1 MFRFDGK
8 VVLITGAAAGIGK
21 AAAQLFAKQGAKVG
35 VADIDYETAKKTAD
49 EICKDGGTAIAISC
63 DVTKLEDIESTVNQI
78 TEAFGDV
85 DVFVSN
91 AGGVGRVKENLVE
104 QMSDDDFEHVLLINL
119 YAPFRFAR
127 LLVPSMKERKSG
139 SMVFISSTAGRHNS
153 RAEYGRLPY
162 AASKAGQLGFMRQLA
177 KELGDYNIRV
187 NGLAPGQI
195 ASTELQNTLWYTVTT
210 QAQRDAMME
219 KIPLR
224 RRGLPEEVAAG
235 ILFLASDEASY
246 VNGHCLDINGGY
258 FMA

>member
-21 AAAQLFAKQGAKVG
+21 AAAVMFAAQGAKVA
-35 VADIDYETAKKTAD
+35 VTDLDYEEAKKTVA
-49 EICKDGGTAIAISC
+49 EIRERGGIAVALAC
-63 DVTKLEDIESTVNQI
+63 DVTKPEDINRTVDQI
-78 TEAFGDV
+78 MVALGEIEI
-85 DVFVSN
+85 FVSN

-104 QMSDDDFEHVLLINL
+104 CMTDEDFEHVLHINL
-119 YAPFRFAR
+119 YASFYFAR
-127 LLVPSMKERKSG
+127 RLVPAMKKRKKG
-139 SMVFISSTAGRHNS
+139 KLIFISSTAGRHNS

-162 AASKAGQLGFMRQLA
+162 AAAKAGQLGFMRQLA
-177 KELGDYNIRV
+177 RELGEYNIQV

-195 ASTELQNTLWYTVTT
+195 ASTELQNHLWYSVTT
-210 QAQRDAMME
+210 EEQRIAMLE

-224 RRGLPEEVAAG
+224 RRGEPEEVAAG

-246 VNGHCLDINGGY
+246 VTGHCLDVNGGY